1 VSVDLAGVL
10 VPCTTPFDPVTGD
23 VDLVGF
29 RANVRSFLAHSVRGI
44 VVGGSTG
51 EAVLLDEDE
60 RMVLLQGA
68 RDLVPD
74 DRLVVAG
81 TGAESTR
88 TTIRRCEESAGMG
101 ADAVLVQPPAFYRG
115 AMTDAALLE
124 HYRAVAAASP
134 IPVILYQVPLR
145 MSTLEF
151 SSSLVVD
158 LAKIAN
164 VVGIKDS
171 RGSLELVAE
180 WVDRTPDTFQVLVGS
195 GAILYGGLEVGA
207 VGGVLAVANLAPGP
221 ASAIHAAHRSGDSAE
236 AGRMQELV
244 APVHVEIVAG
254 MGVPGVKA
262 GLDLLG
268 LRGGDPRPP
277 LRPLPDRDR
286 DNVAE
291 VLAAAQTGPSV
302 VDGASSAL

>member
-1 VSVDLAGVL
+1 MSVDLSGVFI
-10 VPCTTPFDPVTGD
+10 PCTTPFDPVTGE

-29 RANVRSFLAHSVRGI
+29 RANLRSFMTHPVRGI

-60 RMVLLQGA
+60 RMVLLEGA
-68 RDLVPD
+68 RDLVPE

-88 TTIRRCEESAGMG
+88 TTVARCKASAGKG

-115 AMTDAALLE
+115 AMTDAALLD
-124 HYRAVAAASP
+124 HYRTVAAASP

-151 SSSLVVD
+151 STNLVTE
-158 LAKIAN
+158 LAKIADI
-164 VVGIKDS
+164 VGIKDS
-171 RGSLELVAE
+171 RGSLEVVGEL
-180 WVDRTPDTFQVLVGS
+180 VDRTPDGFQVLVGS
-195 GAILYGGLEVGA
+195 GAALYGGLELGA
-207 VGGVLAVANLAPGP
+207 AGGILGVANLVPGP
-221 ASAIHAAHRSGDSAE
+221 AAAIHMAHRAGDSAE
-236 AGRMQELV
+236 AGRVQEVV
-244 APVHVEIVAG
+244 APVHEETVAAL
-254 MGVPGVKA
+254 GVPGVKA

-277 LRPLPDRDR
+277 LRPLPDAEREGVASVLDR
-286 DNVAE
+286 AGLEAVE
-291 VLAAAQTGPSV
+291 SPSI
-302 VDGASSAL
+302 

>member
-1 VSVDLAGVL
+1 MSVDLSGVL
-10 VPCTTPFDPVTGD
+10 VPCTTPFDPVTGE

-29 RANVRSFLAHSVRGI
+29 RANVRSFLAHPVRGI

-51 EAVLLDEDE
+51 EAVLLEEDE
-60 RMVLLQGA
+60 RMVLLEGA

-88 TTIRRCEESAGMG
+88 TTIRRCKESARTG

-115 AMTDAALLE
+115 AMTDDVLLE

-151 SSSLVVD
+151 STNLVVG

-180 WVDRTPDTFQVLVGS
+180 LVDRTPDVFQVLVGS
-195 GAILYGGLEVGA
+195 GAVFYGGLEVGA
-207 VGGVLAVANLAPGP
+207 AGGILAVANLAPGP
-221 ASAIHAAHRSGDSAE
+221 AAAIHTAHREGDSAE
-236 AGRMQELV
+236 AGRMQEAV
-244 APVHVEIVAG
+244 APMHAEIVAA
-254 MGVPGVKA
+254 MGVPGVKV

-268 LRGGDPRPP
+268 LRGGDPRLP
-277 LRPLPDRDR
+277 LRPLSDRDR
-286 DNVAE
+286 ESVAS
-291 VLAAAQTGPSV
+291 VLDHAGLEAVET
-302 VDGASSAL
+302 SSI

>member
-1 VSVDLAGVL
+1 MSVDLSGVF
-10 VPCTTPFDPVTGD
+10 VPCTTPFDPVTGE

-29 RANVRSFLAHSVRGI
+29 RANVRSFMAHPVRGI

-60 RMVLLQGA
+60 RMVLLEGA

-88 TTIRRCEESAGMG
+88 MTIQRCKASAGKG

-115 AMTDAALLE
+115 AMTDATLLE
-124 HYRAVAAASP
+124 HYGAVAAASP
-134 IPVILYQVPLR
+134 VPVILYQVPLR

-151 SSSLVVD
+151 STNLVLG

-164 VVGIKDS
+164 VVGLKDS
-171 RGSLELVAE
+171 RGSLELVGE
-180 WVDRTPDTFQVLVGS
+180 LVDRMPHAFQVLVGS
-195 GAILYGGLEVGA
+195 GAALYGGLESGA
-207 VGGVLAVANLAPGP
+207 VGGILGVANLAPGP
-221 ASAIHAAHRSGDSAE
+221 AAAIHTAYKSGDSAE
-236 AGRMQELV
+236 AGRIQEAV
-244 APVHVEIVAG
+244 APVHAEIVSA

-268 LRGGDPRPP
+268 LRGGYPRPP
-277 LRPLPDRDR
+277 LHPLPDAMRES
-286 DNVAE
+286 VAA
-291 VLAAAQTGPSV
+291 VLHRAGLEAVETPSV
-302 VDGASSAL
+302 